1 MQNFKNNNKFLTYM
15 VVGALVMALSISCK
29 SNEDPNSGD
38 PKTQEKTFSSYAGAW
53 WGNPSSEGAIHLITI
68 NADGSMLMHNMAGG
82 GEVISVAS
90 SSITKNSDT
99 NYTTTVTEASSG
111 ITAQFNFTFSSDTQ
125 GTLGMIGDEVNV
137 SIPITKK

>member
-15 VVGALVMALSISCK
+15 VVGALVMALFVSCK
-29 SNEDPNSGD
+29 SNEN
-38 PKTQEKTFSSYAGAW
+38 PKTEEKTFASYAGAW
-53 WGNPSSEGAIHLITI
+53 WGSPSNEGAIHPITI
-68 NADGSMLMHNMAGG
+68 NADGSMIMHNM

-111 ITAQFNFTFSSDTQ
+111 ISAQFNFTFSSDTQ
-125 GTLGMIGDEVNV
+125 GTLGMIGDGVNV

>member
-1 MQNFKNNNKFLTYM
+1 MKNIKIIFTYM

-38 PKTQEKTFSSYAGAW
+38 TKTQERTFSYYAGAW
-53 WGNPSSEGAIHLITI
+53 WGDPSNEGAIHLITI
-68 NADGSMLMHNMAGG
+68 NADGSMVMHNDAELVGD
-82 GEVISVAS
+82 VSIPS

-99 NYTTTVTEASSG
+99 NYTATVTDASSG
-111 ITAQFNFTFSSDTQ
+111 MYGQFIFTFSSDTQ
-125 GTLGMIGDEVNV
+125 GTLNIIAEVNA